1 MFKSNTD
8 TLDLIGQS
16 GTHFQFRMCEFD
28 TLQEIDEAVKT
39 FTNSGLYIFA
49 HRYSKPNDP
58 RYWYS
63 LKYIGETDNYSN
75 RNYSNHHKKH
85 EIEDAKSNA
94 WGYCIIT
101 DDDDKRKGFESDLI
115 ARYNPPCNG

>member
-16 GTHFQFRMCEFD
+16 GIYYHFKMCEFD
-28 TLQEIDEAVKT
+28 TMQEIDEAVKSSAE
-39 FTNSGLYIFA
+39 SGLYLFA
-49 HRYSKPNDP
+49 QRYSKPNDP
-58 RYWYS
+58 RYWYN
-63 LKYIGETDNYSN
+63 LIYIGETDNYSS
-75 RNYSNHHKKH
+75 RNYNNHHKKT
-85 EIEDAKSNA
+85 EIENAKSNA

-101 DDDDKRKGFESDLI
+101 EDGEKRKEYESDLI